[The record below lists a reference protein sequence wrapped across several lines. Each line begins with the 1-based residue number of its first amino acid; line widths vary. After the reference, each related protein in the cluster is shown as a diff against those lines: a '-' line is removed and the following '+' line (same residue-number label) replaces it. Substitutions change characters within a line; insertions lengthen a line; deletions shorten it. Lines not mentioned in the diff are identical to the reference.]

1 MHYSTKQFGLFTL
14 SCILLLHLYL
24 FKDEIRL
31 YFIQWYHQ
39 LISLLLLLQLHNDS
53 IIIIGF
59 IYGIIIISGLYI
71 TYKLCNWILCNL
83 IYRVYNS
90 HNEHVKVE

>member
-31 YFIQWYHQ
+31 SFIQWYHQ

-59 IYGIIIISGLYI
+59 IYGILIISGLYI

-83 IYRVYNS
+83 IYHVYNS